1 MTGDELK
8 QGTID
13 TLLRIAD
20 RFGVPC
26 VVLAVV
32 MYFGREAA
40 IAIHSSV
47 VEPVVKSHVEFLES
61 TKETMAK
68 QADTLEELAKG
79 QHEIQQVLARP
90 SKTDAQN

>member
-1 MTGDELK
+1 MTTDELK

-47 VEPVVKSHVEFLES
+47 VEPDS
-61 TKETMAK
+61 TVTGMSANIGSRHNGKWHM
-68 QADTLEELAKG
+68 
-79 QHEIQQVLARP
+79 R
-90 SKTDAQN
+90 